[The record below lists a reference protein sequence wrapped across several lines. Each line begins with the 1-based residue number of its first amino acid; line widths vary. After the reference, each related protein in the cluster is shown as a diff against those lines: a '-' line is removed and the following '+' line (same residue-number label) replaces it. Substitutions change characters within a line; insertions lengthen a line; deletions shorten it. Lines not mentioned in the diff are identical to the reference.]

1 MDHISVDPYLACE
14 GLPCRV
20 CVFMRKSLFVMG
32 GGREKKKK
40 RGRED
45 RVKGKKKMGEGEEGR
60 ERINKR
66 ECEWAREGKGDIGG
80 GGEV

>member
-32 GGREKKKK
+32 GGREKNKEREGRQSKREEENGRG
-40 RGRED
+40 RGRE
-45 RVKGKKKMGEGEEGR
+45 GK
-60 ERINKR
+60 
-66 ECEWAREGKGDIGG
+66 D
-80 GGEV
+80 